1 MDDLRL
7 GVYDMKIA
15 VLTDIHLY
23 RKTDRVRCA
32 LAAAEG
38 ADVLLIAGDLA
49 DRAQREQYELLSACI
64 REQLGD
70 IHVCCVSGNHDNPAR
85 DDTNFR
91 EFEREINGQKLY
103 DAEQSG
109 AFYCRLND
117 LADIIG
123 LNPVYHQKQFSFSEK
138 GRQLAFAEEKLDQS
152 DTVWHI
158 LMCHPPLI
166 AHNPQRTMDMSP
178 YIAKEQDARLQRIVD
193 SSRNVM
199 VLSGHTHAAPQVEYD
214 QGQNNIYINC
224 GSICPTETGDKDSP
238 LQQGNITMLEIGE
251 KSVQVCISGIHTGKE
266 FFSRVFPLSGA
277 E

>member
-38 ADVLLIAGDLA
+38 ADVLLMAGDLA

-123 LNPVYHQKQFSFSEK
+123 LNPVYHQKQFFFPER
-138 GRQLAFAEEKLDQS
+138 GRQLDFLQQS
-152 DTVWHI
+152 LAASTARTHI
-158 LMCHPPLI
+158 ILCHPPLLL
-166 AHNPQRTMDMSP
+166 HNPQRDSSMQP
-178 YIAKEQDARLQRIVD
+178 YIAKEQNNRLQQLVD
-193 SSRNVM
+193 EHSGILFV
-199 VLSGHTHAAPQVEYD
+199 SGHTHLAPTAEWD
-214 QGQNNIYINC
+214 EARRNLYINN
-224 GSICPTETGDKDSP
+224 GSICPTTAADEAI
-238 LQQGNITMLEIGE
+238 QQGNATLLEIGE
-251 KSVQVCISGIHTGKE
+251 SALSLCIQGIHTGKI
-266 FFSRVFPLSGA
+266 FHQQTHPR
-277 E
+277 